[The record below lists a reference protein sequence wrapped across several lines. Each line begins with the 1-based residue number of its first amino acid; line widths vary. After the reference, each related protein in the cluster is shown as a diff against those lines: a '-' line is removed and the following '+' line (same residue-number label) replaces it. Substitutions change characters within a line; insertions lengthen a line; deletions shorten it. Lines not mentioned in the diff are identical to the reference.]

1 MALPRY
7 STPTAAGPEPFDS
20 RRDTAYNR
28 AVQPLRALPPR
39 ARHAFVHDLAGAVL
53 FGLFSGTV
61 LPFASVVARRLGAEP
76 LWISWLASAPALGF
90 FLTAGWAAS
99 LAARNPVALVVW
111 PSVAARG
118 LFLLAPFAQSAHAL
132 VLLVVAYHMV
142 QGLTVPAY
150 AEAVGRLFPADVRG
164 RLVGTVRV
172 GLSLAAIVASLVAGP
187 AIGRFGHGPVFAAAG
202 LVGVAGAL
210 VFSRVRLPR
219 TPRGP
224 FPPPV
229 AWWTALRDPSFRS
242 LAVCTFVFGF
252 GGWMMAPAVPLLLVD
267 VLRATPAQVGV
278 LSAVAA
284 LASVVG
290 FHVWGRA
297 VDRRSGVETV
307 RLILVAAL
315 LTPVLYFLAPSPW
328 FAALAFASDGFFV
341 AGLDLAWMAACLE
354 LAPPGRVGAYV
365 AAYTM
370 LLGLRGVTAPFV
382 AGALASALGP
392 RPVFLVAA
400 ALVAASGVL
409 ASRALRRDRLVTAQP
424 D

>member
-1 MALPRY
+1 MQ
-7 STPTAAGPEPFDS
+7 S
-20 RRDTAYNR
+20 
-28 AVQPLRALPPR
+28 LRALPPR

-61 LPFASVVARRLGAEP
+61 LPFAGVVARRLGAEP
-76 LWISWLASAPALGF
+76 LWISWLASAPAVGF
-90 FLTAGWAAS
+90 FLTAGWVAP
-99 LAARNPVALVVW
+99 LAGRNPIGLVVW
-111 PSVAARG
+111 PAVLARG
-118 LFLLAPFAQSAHAL
+118 LFLLAPLAQSAHAL
-132 VLLVVAYHMV
+132 VLLVVAYHLV
-142 QGLTVPAY
+142 HGLTVPAY
-150 AEAVGRLFPADVRG
+150 AEAVARLFPAELRG

-172 GLSLAAIVASLVAGP
+172 GLSLAAIAASFLGGP
-187 AIGRFGHGPVFAAAG
+187 AIDRFGHGPVFAVAG
-202 LVGVAGAL
+202 VVGVAGAL

-219 TPRGP
+219 ANRSP
-224 FPPPV
+224 FSPPPL
-229 AWWTALRDPSFRS
+229 WCTALQDPAFRW

-267 VLRATPAQVGV
+267 VLHATPTQVGV

-284 LASVVG
+284 CASVVG
-290 FHVWGRA
+290 FHLWGRT
-297 VDRRSGVETV
+297 VDRRSGVDTI
-307 RLILVAAL
+307 RIILMAAL
-315 LTPVLYFLAPSPW
+315 LTPLLYLLAPDPW

-382 AGALASALGP
+382 AGALASTLGP

-400 ALVAASGVL
+400 VLVATSGVL
-409 ASRALRRDRLVTAQP
+409 ASRWLRREWLASLQKGFASSITLARPTASSPEKPSQ
-424 D
+424 

>member
-1 MALPRY
+1 M
-7 STPTAAGPEPFDS
+7 
-20 RRDTAYNR
+20 
-28 AVQPLRALPPR
+28 QPLRALPPR
-39 ARHAFVHDLAGAVL
+39 ARHAFAHDLVGAVL

-76 LWISWLASAPALGF
+76 LWIAWLASAPAVGF
-90 FLTAGWAAS
+90 FLTAGWAAA

-132 VLLVVAYHMV
+132 VLLVVAYHLI
-142 QGLTVPAY
+142 QGLAVPAY
-150 AEAVGRLFPADVRG
+150 AEAVGRLFPPEARG

-172 GLSLAAIVASLVAGP
+172 GLSLATIVASLLAGP
-187 AIGRFGHGPVFAAAG
+187 ALARWGHGPVFAAAG
-202 LVGVAGAL
+202 VLGVAGAL
-210 VFSRVRLPR
+210 VFGRVRLPR
-219 TPRGP
+219 ASQGP
-224 FPPPV
+224 FAPPV
-229 AWWTALRDPSFRS
+229 AWWTALRDPSFRA

-252 GGWMMAPAVPLLLVD
+252 GGWMMTPAVPLLLVD

-284 LASVVG
+284 SASVLG
-290 FHVWGRA
+290 FHVWGRT
-297 VDRRSGVETV
+297 VDRRSGVEAV

-328 FAALAFASDGFFV
+328 FAALAFASDGFFW

-392 RPVFLVAA
+392 RPVFLVTA
-400 ALVAASGVL
+400 ALTATAGIL
-409 ASRALRRDRLVTAQP
+409 ASRSLRRDRLPAAQADSAP
-424 D
+424 AG

>member
-1 MALPRY
+1 M
-7 STPTAAGPEPFDS
+7 
-20 RRDTAYNR
+20 
-28 AVQPLRALPPR
+28 
-39 ARHAFVHDLAGAVL
+39 L

-76 LWISWLASAPALGF
+76 LWISWLASAPAVGF
-90 FLTAGWAAS
+90 FLTGGLAAS
-99 LAARNPVALVVW
+99 LAARHPVALVVW
-111 PSVAARG
+111 PAAVARG
-118 LFLLAPFAQSAHAL
+118 LFLLAPLASSARAL
-132 VLLVVAYHMV
+132 VLLVVAYHLV

-150 AEAVGRLFPADVRG
+150 AEAIGRLFPPEARG
-164 RLVGTVRV
+164 RLVGTARV
-172 GLSLAAIVASLVAGP
+172 GLSLAAIVASLLAGP
-187 AIGRFGHGPVFAAAG
+187 AIARFGHGPPFAVAG
-202 LVGVAGAL
+202 ALGVAGAL

-219 TPRGP
+219 TARGP
-224 FPPPV
+224 LAPPA
-229 AWWTALRDPSFRS
+229 AWWIALRDPAFRS

-284 LASVVG
+284 SASVVG
-290 FHVWGRA
+290 FHVWGRTI
-297 VDRRSGVETV
+297 DRRSGVDAV

-315 LTPVLYFLAPSPW
+315 LTPLLYFVAPSPW
-328 FAALAFASDGFFV
+328 LAALAFASDGFFV

-370 LLGLRGVTAPFV
+370 LLGLRGVTAPFL
-382 AGALASALGP
+382 AGGLASALGP

-400 ALVAASGVL
+400 SLIATSGVL
-409 ASRALRRDRLVTAQP
+409 ATRYLRPDRLFAPQAGPASAV
-424 D
+424 